1 MGLQMSMDA
10 LYTRPQ
16 EIMIIGTTDEQA
28 VIDAFAKRH
37 GGGD

>member
-10 LYTRPQ
+10 FYNKPK

-28 VIDAFAKRH
+28 GIDAFAKRH